1 MTTDNDSRTN
11 RPAPVNSSAPIV
23 RALRDGVLR
32 LGDVEVPCY
41 VLPDGTDL
49 LTKREII
56 GIFAGRKRGDFG
68 AYLAPILGNSSEI
81 PLDASI
87 RFRLPNN
94 NAVAEGYRAEVL
106 VDICNLYVRALAAG
120 TLHPKQVPLA
130 ARAAVIVTA
139 CAKVGITAL
148 VWEATG
154 YDKVK
159 AANALQDRL
168 ALVLREEAAEWA
180 VLFTPAFFAE
190 LARLF
195 RLELRGDGRRPMV
208 FAAFIA
214 EFFYGWLG
222 RDVYAAIKA
231 KNPRRE
237 ALDFER
243 EHKHHQFLT
252 EPARA
257 QFDRHQR
264 DVLILM
270 RASSGLDDFRMRF
283 NAAFRGGGLQL
294 SLGGAVS

>member
-1 MTTDNDSRTN
+1 MTTEKKHHTN
-11 RPAPVNSSAPIV
+11 RPRPVNSSAPIV
-23 RALRDGVLR
+23 RALRDGTLAF
-32 LGDVEVPCY
+32 GDVEVPCY
-41 VLPDGTDL
+41 VLPGGDDY
-49 LTKREII
+49 LTSA
-56 GIFAGRKRGDFG
+56 GITRVFASSKEGNLSGFLARIPGVSSDFS
-68 AYLAPILGNSSEI
+68 LVPST
-81 PLDASI
+81 

-94 NAVAEGYRAEVL
+94 NAVADGYRAEVL

-120 TLHPKQVPLA
+120 ALHPKQVPLA

-180 VLFTPAFFAE
+180 VLFTPAFFSE

-222 RDVYAAIKA
+222 RDVYDAIKA
-231 KNPRRE
+231 RNPRRE

-294 SLGGAVS
+294 SFPN

>member
-1 MTTDNDSRTN
+1 MTTEKNDRTN
-11 RPAPVNSSAPIV
+11 PSDDANNSAVV
-23 RALRDGVLR
+23 RALRDSVVR
-32 LGDVEVPCY
+32 FGDVEVPCH

-49 LTKREII
+49 ITSR
-56 GIFAGRKRGDFG
+56 GILRTFAGPSRGDLSRFVARIPG
-68 AYLAPILGNSSEI
+68 VSSGFSLGSST
-81 PLDASI
+81 
-87 RFRLPNN
+87 RFRLATN
-94 NAVAEGYRAEVL
+94 NAIAEGHRAEVL
-106 VDICNLYVRALAAG
+106 VDICNLYVRALIAG
-120 TLHPKQVPLA
+120 ALHPKQVPLA
-130 ARAAVIVTA
+130 MRAAAIVSA

-159 AANALQDRL
+159 AASALQDRL

-237 ALDFER
+237 DLDFER

-252 EPARA
+252 DPARA

-264 DVLILM
+264 DVLILL
-270 RASSGLDDFRMRF
+270 RASASLADFRMRF

-294 SLGGAVS
+294 SLGGGSL

>member
-1 MTTDNDSRTN
+1 MTTDKDSRTN
-11 RPAPVNSSAPIV
+11 DPTPVNSSAPIV
-23 RALRDGVLR
+23 RALRDSVVR
-32 LGDVEVPCY
+32 FGDVEIPCH

-49 LTKREII
+49 ITSR
-56 GIFAGRKRGDFG
+56 GILRTFAGGKEGD
-68 AYLAPILGNSSEI
+68 LGRFVARIPGVSSGFS
-81 PLDASI
+81 LVAST
-87 RFRLPNN
+87 RFRLATN
-94 NAVAEGYRAEVL
+94 NAVAEGYPAGVL
-106 VDICNLYVRALAAG
+106 LDICNLYVRALAAG

-130 ARAAVIVTA
+130 VRAAVIATA
-139 CAKVGITAL
+139 CGKVGITAL

-168 ALVLREEAAEWA
+168 ALVLREQAADWA
-180 VLFTPAFFAE
+180 VLFTPAFFSE

-222 RDVYAAIKA
+222 ADVYQAIKA

-237 ALDFER
+237 ELDFER

-264 DVLILM
+264 DVLLLM
-270 RASSGLDDFRMRF
+270 RASTDIADFRMRF

-294 SLGGAVS
+294 SFMN